1 MIMITPE
8 DWLPIIVDSQAPIA
22 INAQIA
28 EQIKMLIALGQL
40 ESGEALPTVTQ
51 LAKYLKVNHNTI
63 AAVYNGLI
71 ESGYLVAQ
79 RGKGTFVAR
88 SQAVEKILTH
98 RNVYNLLGQAF
109 NAANQVGLS
118 ASEFGAA
125 AYAQAVRLSQHSS
138 VLVVK
143 LVFVEGFPHNAN
155 VCEAIQSEIG
165 CNLSVIPW
173 EGLKANQ
180 SKVLQELLAADLV
193 ITTVQYLW
201 NVTQITAPEQEVIA
215 VDIKPDIE
223 LLTQISSLPRRTR
236 MLLVCREEANLKIM
250 KQMLKQ
256 AGISHLNF
264 QVAEVEYLQQNSQIW
279 EQVDAVCA
287 SMLVYHH
294 VRQFSP
300 QPEKVMVFNF
310 SLDQTNMSVLKAR
323 LSAIQLAKSTAS
335 LEKVY
340 GLTS

>member
-8 DWLPIIVDSQAPIA
+8 DLLPIIVDSQSPIA

-28 EQIKMLIALGQL
+28 EQIKILIAVGQL
-40 ESGEALPTVTQ
+40 QSGEALPTVTQ

-63 AAVYNGLI
+63 AAVYNSLI

-88 SQAVEKILTH
+88 SQAVQKILTH

-109 NAANQVGLS
+109 TAAAQVGLS

-138 VLVVK
+138 VLVK
-143 LVFVEGFPHNAN
+143 LVFVEGFPHNGN

-173 EGLKANQ
+173 EDLKANQ
-180 SKVLQELLAADLV
+180 SKALEELLAADMV
-193 ITTVQYLW
+193 ITTLQYLW

-236 MLLVCREEANLKIM
+236 MLLVCREEANLQIM
-250 KQMLKQ
+250 KQMLELS
-256 AGISHLNF
+256 GISHLNF
-264 QVAEVEYLQQNSQIW
+264 QVAEVEYLQKNSQIW

-340 GLTS
+340 GLTP